1 LPRGGPFGR
10 PRRATARSG
19 GRETAKS
26 LIKNRITRWSVSL
39 GLTVATG
46 VVAARGA
53 SGGGG
58 IPAVVSPRLARAD
71 DVVRRGVAAG
81 IFPGGVLVVGR
92 HDGPMHL
99 RRFGQLSTHAT
110 DGSVELDTLYDLASL
125 TKVVAT
131 TSVAMVLADRG
142 QLALDSRL
150 SAWFPEMAGPIREK
164 ARVRDLLAH
173 SAGLPAWRALS
184 RETRDKRGVV
194 QRILQTDLEY
204 EPGTRSVYTDLGMIL
219 LGEIIERVA
228 GEGLDAA
235 AQRLVFGPLGMTDT
249 AFRPDAERRGRTAP
263 TIDDPWRGRL
273 LRGEV
278 QDENAYR
285 MGGVAG
291 HAGLFGTARNLS
303 RLAETMLGGGE
314 HGGARWVNR
323 STVALFTQ
331 RVDVPGSTRTLGWE
345 TPAGDAWAGH
355 LWSDRAYGHTGQTG
369 TSIWI
374 DPARDLYVVLLTNR
388 LQPAAGDDFDTIR
401 RDLADA
407 VLAAMPARRTEP

>member
-1 LPRGGPFGR
+1 
-10 PRRATARSG
+10 
-19 GRETAKS
+19 
-26 LIKNRITRWSVSL
+26 
-39 GLTVATG
+39 
-46 VVAARGA
+46 
-53 SGGGG
+53 
-58 IPAVVSPRLARAD
+58 
-71 DVVRRGVAAG
+71 
-81 IFPGGVLVVGR
+81 
-92 HDGPMHL
+92 
-99 RRFGQLSTHAT
+99 
-110 DGSVELDTLYDLASL
+110 
-125 TKVVAT
+125 
-131 TSVAMVLADRG
+131 
-142 QLALDSRL
+142 
-150 SAWFPEMAGPIREK
+150 
-164 ARVRDLLAH
+164 
-173 SAGLPAWRALS
+173 
-184 RETRDKRGVV
+184 
-194 QRILQTDLEY
+194 
-204 EPGTRSVYTDLGMIL
+204 MIL

-291 HAGLFGTARNLS
+291 HAGLFGTARDLS

-407 VLAAMPARRTEP
+407 VLAAMPAPRTEP